1 MQGLDNGLTWFDNV
15 RVSRSS
21 LLHDDM
27 GHFAEDGSFVLGAG
41 NARSRF
47 LRAMSR
53 IVPGR
58 LCVASAAQG
67 ASRASLYIAL
77 RYGQQWL
84 TTPPGSTT
92 CRSSNTAATSVR
104 CSRHWP
110 APMR

>member
-53 IVPGR
+53 IV
-58 LCVASAAQG
+58 
-67 ASRASLYIAL
+67 YIAL

-84 TTPPGSTT
+84 TNAPGSTT
-92 CRSSNTAATSVR
+92 CRSSTSRWTARRSA
-104 CSRHWP
+104 
-110 APMR
+110 